1 MAGKK
6 RTRHSAE
13 QTVKK
18 LRDGETMLAAG
29 KDLAHVLQALEVSE
43 ATWHRWRKQYG
54 NMVPDEAKRLA
65 ALERENAQLK
75 RLVADQA
82 LDIRMLKDVVEGKV

>member
-29 KDLAHVLQALEVSE
+29 KDLAAVLQALEVSE

-75 RLVADQA
+75 RVVADLT
-82 LDIRMLKDVVEGKV
+82 LDNRMLKDVVEGKV

>member
-29 KDLAHVLQALEVSE
+29 KELAHVLQALEVSE

>member
-29 KDLAHVLQALEVSE
+29 KELAHVLQALEVSE

-75 RLVADQA
+75 RVVADLT
-82 LDIRMLKDVVEGKV
+82 LDNRMLKDVVEGNV

>member
-1 MAGKK
+1 MAKKGGK
-6 RTRHSAE
+6 RHSAE
-13 QTVKK
+13 QAVKK

-29 KDLAHVLQALEVSE
+29 KDMGHVLQALEISE
-43 ATWHRWRKQYG
+43 ATWLRWRQQYG
-54 NMVPDEAKRLA
+54 GMQAEEAKRLS